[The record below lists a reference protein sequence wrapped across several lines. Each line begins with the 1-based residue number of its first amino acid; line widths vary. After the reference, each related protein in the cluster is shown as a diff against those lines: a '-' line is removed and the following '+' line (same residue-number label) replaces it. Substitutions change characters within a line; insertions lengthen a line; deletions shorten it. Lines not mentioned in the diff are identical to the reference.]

1 MTKVFSHN
9 TVQSALEYY
18 FKTPELLSAAFTHVS
33 FSDTDNNE
41 TLAFL
46 GERLIDFIISDYVFS
61 RYPFSTEKQLKAR
74 LDGFKKALDYQSFI
88 SEKKLSGHIQLSPS
102 YESLRESKDFHG
114 EIFLSLCAAI
124 YRDGGLPAFKA
135 FILPLVRAVDSESRY
150 APKNESSFTSDK
162 TVKPAAKDS
171 FAADKP
177 YVSDIKSIEGS
188 KVKFSSAKDDVKT
201 DSLKKEDGTKKTGEE
216 KNSSEKAEQQKE
228 KKGVN
233 LFKALIMPSKGR
245 KKDVESATTET
256 KTVQQTETPSEPEAE
271 VKEVRRSFIRDAL
284 APVSLPES
292 MRNPKPRKPYK
303 PAEPSNASEKA
314 EEKNASLPSDNEN
327 YKSLLQ
333 EYIQKNIRS
342 ANVLIK
348 YTTERVGGSFKSEIT
363 LDGKLLAKGEGDVKK
378 NAEKEAA
385 RAAYEQLT
393 DGKSSLSSWFTSLST
408 LTPERAP
415 MSYVSKLNE
424 YFQKK
429 SRTSSAPL
437 TYEPRPSDER
447 KTFSVAIIFNG
458 EELSVGKGNTVK
470 DAKQD
475 AAKKACE
482 KLNIK

>member
-9 TVQSALEYY
+9 TVQSALGYY

-33 FSDTDNNE
+33 LGDTDNNE
-41 TLAFL
+41 TPAFL
-46 GERLIDFIISDYVFS
+46 GERLIDFIISDYVCT

-74 LDGFKKALDYQSFI
+74 LDGFKKALDYQGFI
-88 SEKKLSGHIQLSPS
+88 SERKLSGHIRLSPS
-102 YESLRESKDFHG
+102 SESLRESKALHG
-114 EIFLSLCAAI
+114 EIFLAVCAAI

-150 APKNESSFTSDK
+150 APKNESVTATDMTAK
-162 TVKPAAKDS
+162 RTAKDS
-171 FAADKP
+171 STTDKP
-177 YVSDIKSIEGS
+177 YVSDIKSVEGS
-188 KVKFSSAKDDVKT
+188 KVKLSAVKDEVKA
-201 DSLKKEDGTKKTGEE
+201 DRLKKEDEAKKTGVE
-216 KNSSEKAEQQKE
+216 KNSSEKSEPQKE
-228 KKGVN
+228 KKGVS

-245 KKDVESATTET
+245 KKDAEPTPTDT
-256 KTVQQTETPSEPEAE
+256 KTVRQTETPSEPETE

-303 PAEPSNASEKA
+303 PAETSTASETA
-314 EEKNASLPSDNEN
+314 EEKNASMPSDNEN

-348 YTTERVGGSFKSEIT
+348 YTTERVGSSFKSEIT
-363 LDGKLLAKGEGDVKK
+363 LDGKVLAKGEGDIKK
-378 NAEKEAA
+378 TAEKEAA
-385 RAAYEQLT
+385 RIAYEQLA

-424 YFQKK
+424 YYQKK

-437 TYEPRPSDER
+437 AYEPRPSDER
-447 KTFSVAIIFNG
+447 KTFLVAIIFNG